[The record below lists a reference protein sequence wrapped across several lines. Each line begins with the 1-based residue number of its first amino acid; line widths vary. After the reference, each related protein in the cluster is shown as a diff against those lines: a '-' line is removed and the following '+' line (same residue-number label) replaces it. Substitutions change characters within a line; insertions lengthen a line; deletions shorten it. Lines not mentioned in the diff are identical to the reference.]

1 MQNNAGQGNGI
12 TFTHCEEIQFAMD
25 HTGERFIP
33 GTDSGLMEAEHVQRY
48 VFAGGY
54 VKGMS
59 VLDIACGT
67 GYGSSLLFK
76 AGAADVT
83 GVDISEEAI
92 QFALSHY
99 GKDGVKFIAR
109 NAEKFKNGM
118 YDVIVSFETLEHL
131 EKRQQ
136 FLENL
141 RSMIKGQGVL
151 IISTPNKTITSP
163 MKNPSKIRNV
173 YHKYEYLEKDFVAAL
188 QNAGFKTIQKFGQHA
203 YPVIFKFQPLSRL
216 LRRHWNW
223 DRIETAVVSP
233 MAENFVPRY
242 FVFVAGI

>member
-1 MQNNAGQGNGI
+1 
-12 TFTHCEEIQFAMD
+12 MD

-33 GTDSGLMEAEHVQRY
+33 GEDSGLMEAEHLQRY
-48 VFAGGY
+48 IFAGGY

-59 VLDIACGT
+59 VLDIACGA
-67 GYGSSLLFK
+67 GYGSSLLFG

-83 GVDISEEAI
+83 GVDISEEAV

-99 GKDGVKFIAR
+99 GKDGIKFAAR
-109 NAEKFKNGM
+109 NAEEFKNGR

-141 RSMIKGQGVL
+141 HSMMKERGVL

-163 MKNPSKIRNV
+163 MKAPSAIRNT
-173 YHKYEYLEKDFVAAL
+173 YHRYEYLEKDFVAAL
-188 QNAGFKTIQKFGQHA
+188 QNAGFTTIQKFGQHA
-203 YPVIFKFQPLSRL
+203 YPAIFKFQPLSRV
-216 LRRHWNW
+216 LRRHWNR
-223 DRIETAVVSP
+223 DKIETAVVSP
-233 MAENFVPRY
+233 MTDNFAPRY
-242 FVFVAGI
+242 FVFVARI

>member
-12 TFTHCEEIQFAMD
+12 TFTHCEGIQFAVD

-33 GTDSGLMEAEHVQRY
+33 GADSGLMEAEHVQRY

-59 VLDIACGT
+59 VLDIACGA
-67 GYGSSLLFK
+67 GYGSSLLFE

-99 GKDGVKFIAR
+99 GKDRIKFIAR

-141 RSMIKGQGVL
+141 RSMMKAQGVL

-163 MKNPSKIRNV
+163 MKNPSEIRNV

-203 YPVIFKFQPLSRL
+203 YPGIFKFQPLSRL

-233 MAENFVPRY
+233 MAGNFVPRY

>member
-1 MQNNAGQGNGI
+1 V
-12 TFTHCEEIQFAMD
+12 D

-33 GTDSGLMEAEHVQRY
+33 GADSGLMEAEHVQRY

-59 VLDIACGT
+59 VLDIACGA
-67 GYGSSLLFK
+67 GYGSSLLFE

-92 QFALSHY
+92 QFALGHY
-99 GKDGVKFIAR
+99 GKDRIKFIAR
-109 NAEKFKNGM
+109 NAENFKNGM
-118 YDVIVSFETLEHL
+118 YYDVIVSFETLEHL

-136 FLENL
+136 FLKNL
-141 RSMIKGQGVL
+141 RSMIKDHGVL

-163 MKNPSKIRNV
+163 MKTPSEIRNT
-173 YHKYEYLEKDFVAAL
+173 YHKYEYIEKEFVSAL
-188 QNAGFKTIQKFGQHA
+188 QNAGFTTIQKFGQHA
-203 YPVIFKFQPLSRL
+203 YPGIFKFQPLSRL

-223 DRIETAVVSP
+223 DKIETAVVSP
-233 MAENFVPRY
+233 MAGNLVPRY

>member
-1 MQNNAGQGNGI
+1 
-12 TFTHCEEIQFAMD
+12 MD

-33 GTDSGLMEAEHVQRY
+33 GADSGLMEAEHVQRY

-59 VLDIACGT
+59 VLDIACGA
-67 GYGSSLLFK
+67 GYGSSLLFD

-83 GVDISEEAI
+83 GVDISAEAI
-92 QFALSHY
+92 QFAHSHY
-99 GKDGVKFIAR
+99 GRDKIEFIAR
-109 NAEKFKNGM
+109 NAEQFRNGR

-141 RSMIKGQGVL
+141 RSMMKDRGAL

-163 MKNPSKIRNV
+163 MKDPSEIRNV
-173 YHKYEYLEKDFVAAL
+173 YHKYEYVEKDFIAAL

-203 YPVIFKFQPLSRL
+203 YPRIFKFQPLSRL
-216 LRRHWNW
+216 LRRHWNL
-223 DRIETAVVSP
+223 DKIETAVVSP
-233 MAENFVPRY
+233 MSGNSVPRY